1 MAKSSLLSGFFCF
14 LFLFHCSV
22 AYSGRQKQEQHGQ
35 RQQGE
40 CQLNNL
46 NAQEPQHRIQA
57 EAGVTEFWD
66 YNDDQFQCA
75 GVAACRH
82 IIQPRGLFLP
92 TYTNAPHLIYISNVV
107 VATFVTIELSSS
119 WPCIYTGRGFQGV
132 MMSGCPETF
141 QSSQQSEGG
150 GGRREG
156 AGQRFRDQHQKIRH
170 FREGDVIAIPAGVAH
185 WCYNDG
191 DSELVFVTVE
201 DLGNNQNQLDNNP
214 RKFFLAGN
222 PQQQGQGQQQQQREF
237 HRREGREEHNFGNVF
252 SGFDT
257 EVLAEAFG
265 VDRETARKLQG
276 QDDNRG
282 HIIRVEGDLQVL
294 RPPRSREEQEQ
305 QERGSEYRAN
315 GLEETICSAR
325 LHENINDPS
334 RADIFNP
341 RAGRLTTV
349 NGFNLPILNFLRLSA
364 ERGVLY
370 RAGNEGFDW
379 VAFNTHENAMF
390 STLAGRTSALRAMPV
405 DVLANAYQISRD
417 EARRLKLSREETVL
431 MESRFWSSRKE
442 PWPRMVPQGS
452 TVSKVFGSRAF
463 ERYRYDLTL
472 LEAAARNDDGD
483 NAFAGLVKQSTAALL
498 NSYARDG
505 FPYTAWEVK
514 TLLIQGLVSEKAAS
528 FQAQRF
534 SEANQACN

>member
-1 MAKSSLLSGFFCF
+1 
-14 LFLFHCSV
+14 
-22 AYSGRQKQEQHGQ
+22 
-35 RQQGE
+35 
-40 CQLNNL
+40 
-46 NAQEPQHRIQA
+46 
-57 EAGVTEFWD
+57 
-66 YNDDQFQCA
+66 
-75 GVAACRH
+75 
-82 IIQPRGLFLP
+82 
-92 TYTNAPHLIYISNVV
+92 
-107 VATFVTIELSSS
+107 
-119 WPCIYTGRGFQGV
+119 
-132 MMSGCPETF
+132 MSGCPETF

-150 GGRREG
+150 GRREG
-156 AGQRFRDQHQKIRH
+156 AGERFRDQHQKIRH

-191 DSELVFVTVE
+191 DSELVVVTVE

-237 HRREGREEHNFGNVF
+237 HHREGREEHNFGNVF
-252 SGFDT
+252 GGFDT

-315 GLEETICSAR
+315 GLEETFCSAR

-370 RAGNEGFDW
+370 RNAMMAPLWKINAHALLYATRGEAQVQIVDHRGQSVFNDRIREGQLVVIPQNYVVTKQAGNEGFEW
-379 VAFNTHENAMF
+379 VAFKTHENAMF

-417 EARRLKLSREETVL
+417 EARRLKFSREETVL
-431 MESRFWSSRKE
+431 MESRSRSG
-442 PWPRMVPQGS
+442 R
-452 TVSKVFGSRAF
+452 
-463 ERYRYDLTL
+463 
-472 LEAAARNDDGD
+472 
-483 NAFAGLVKQSTAALL
+483 
-498 NSYARDG
+498 RDV
-505 FPYTAWEVK
+505 A
-514 TLLIQGLVSEKAAS
+514 
-528 FQAQRF
+528 
-534 SEANQACN
+534 